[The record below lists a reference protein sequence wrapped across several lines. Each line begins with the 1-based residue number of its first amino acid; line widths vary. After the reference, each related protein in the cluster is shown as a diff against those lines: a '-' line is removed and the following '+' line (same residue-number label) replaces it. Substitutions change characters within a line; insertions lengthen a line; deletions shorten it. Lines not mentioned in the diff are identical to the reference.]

1 MQPGSLRPSST
12 AAVAEHPGWWTR
24 LTRRS
29 VAGTLRLLRLRESR
43 ERVARGFSLGL
54 IINFLPS
61 FGFGV
66 LISGFVARALGG
78 NLAAGIAGGASLT
91 FAWPLLFY
99 FNVKVGSLFARPER
113 AVNDLADVTNET
125 MNALMWGQAF
135 VIGSIINCLVVGLF
149 VYIALLILYPPLRP
163 RAIGGVRRIA
173 AAMRR
178 RGKRSEAA

>member
-1 MQPGSLRPSST
+1 MA
-12 AAVAEHPGWWTR
+12 AAVAVRPGWWTR
-24 LTRRS
+24 LARRS

-66 LISGFVARALGG
+66 LISGFVARAFGG
-78 NLAAGIAGGASLT
+78 NLAAGLAGGASLT

-113 AVNDLADVTNET
+113 AINDLADVTTET
-125 MNALMWGQAF
+125 MDAMMWGQAF
-135 VIGSIINCLVVGLF
+135 VIGCVVNCMVVGLL
-149 VYIALLILYPPLRP
+149 VYVALLVLYPPLRP
-163 RAIGGVRRIA
+163 RVMHRVRRLAI
-173 AAMRR
+173 AMRR
-178 RGKRSEAA
+178 KRQPATS